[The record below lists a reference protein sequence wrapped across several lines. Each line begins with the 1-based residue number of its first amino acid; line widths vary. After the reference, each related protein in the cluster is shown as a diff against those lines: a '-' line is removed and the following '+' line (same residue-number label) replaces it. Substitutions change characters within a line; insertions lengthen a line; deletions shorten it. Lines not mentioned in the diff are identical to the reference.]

1 MPVYKVEKTNTWR
14 VVYRYTD
21 WTGARHQTQKRGFRT
36 RREAVAW
43 ERERLCLHDGSLH
56 MTFASFVE
64 RYTADISCRLRE
76 TTRLTKEHIIRC
88 KLLPYFG
95 KLKMCE
101 ITPRHIT
108 AWQNQMLQG
117 RGKTGRPY
125 SPVYLRTIHDQLT
138 AIFNHAVR
146 FYGLR
151 ENPCKAAGSMGR
163 SKGKEQLFWTKD
175 EYLCFSR
182 VLVDRPRF
190 FCAFEMLYW
199 CGLRQGE
206 LLALTPADLDLA
218 RGTVSVTKSC
228 QRLHRR
234 DVITPPKTEKSRR
247 IVQLPQFLVS
257 ELREYLRRQRP
268 LSTAP
273 LFPMTRSALRRELAR
288 SARAAGLPRIRIH
301 DLRHSAVSLLLQLGF
316 SPAAVADRVG
326 HESVRVTY
334 GYTHPFPAVQ
344 REMATRLHTEKIA

>member
-1 MPVYKVEKTNTWR
+1 MPVYKVEKSNTWR

-21 WTGARHQTQKRGFRT
+21 WTGARRQTQKRGFRT

-43 ERERLCLHDGSLH
+43 ERERLCLHDGSLR

-64 RYTADISCRLRE
+64 RYVADTDCRLRE
-76 TTRLTKEHIIRC
+76 STRLTREHIIRC

-101 ITPRHIT
+101 ITPRHIIS
-108 AWQNQMLQG
+108 WQNQLMQA
-117 RGKTGRPY
+117 RGKTGQPY
-125 SPVYLRTIHDQLT
+125 SPVYLRMIHDRLA

-151 ENPCKAAGSMGR
+151 ENPCTAAGSMGR
-163 SKGKEQLFWTKD
+163 SKGPEQRFWTKD
-175 EYLCFSR
+175 EYLRFSR
-182 VLVDRPRF
+182 VVRPGF

-206 LLALTPADLDLA
+206 LLALTPADLDLS

-228 QRLHRR
+228 QRLHRQN
-234 DVITPPKTEKSRR
+234 VITPPKTEKSRR
-247 IVQLPQFLVS
+247 TVQLPQFLVT
-257 ELREYLRRQRP
+257 ELREYLRRRRSILPTDRLFP
-268 LSTAP
+268 LS
-273 LFPMTRSALRRELAR
+273 RSALRRELAR
-288 SARAAGLPRIRIH
+288 SARAAALPRIRIH
-301 DLRHSAVSLLLQLGF
+301 GLRHSAVSLLLQLGF

-326 HESVRVTY
+326 HESVRVTCA
-334 GYTHPFPAVQ
+334 YTHPFPEAQ
-344 REMATRLHTEKIA
+344 NAMAAKLHTEKIA

>member
-1 MPVYKVEKTNTWR
+1 MPVYKVEKSNTWR

-21 WTGARHQTQKRGFRT
+21 WTGTRRQTQKRGFRT
-36 RREAVAW
+36 RREAAAW
-43 ERERLCLHDGSLH
+43 ERERLCLHDGSLR

-64 RYTADISCRLRE
+64 RYTADTACRLRE
-76 TTRLTKEHIIRC
+76 STRLNKEHIIRC
-88 KLLPYFG
+88 KLLPRFG

-101 ITPRHIT
+101 ITPRHII
-108 AWQNQMLQG
+108 AWQNELLQA

-125 SPVYLRTIHDQLT
+125 SPVYLKAIHDQLA

-151 ENPCKAAGSMGR
+151 ENPCRAAGSIGS
-163 SKGKEQLFWTKD
+163 SKGPEQRFWTKD
-175 EYLCFSR
+175 EYLRFSR
-182 VLVDRPRF
+182 VLTDQPRF

-206 LLALTPADLDLA
+206 LLALTPADLDLS
-218 RGTVSVTKSC
+218 RGTVSITKSC

-247 IVQLPQFLVS
+247 TVRLPQFLVS
-257 ELREYLRRQRP
+257 ELREYLCRQHILP
-268 LSTAP
+268 AAP
-273 LFPMTRSALRRELAR
+273 LFPLSRSALRRCLAQC
-288 SARAAGLPRIRIH
+288 ARLADIPRIRIH

-316 SPAAVADRVG
+316 PPAAVADRVG

-334 GYTHPFPAVQ
+334 AYTHPFPAAQ
-344 REMATRLHTEKIA
+344 KEMAARLHTEKIA